1 VIVRDGRLIFKADV
15 QADTPEVVYL
25 EGIYIAPEH
34 SGTGLARRCLSQLCE
49 EILVRTR
56 SICVLVNEQNERA
69 QAFYRLCGFRRVSN
83 YYSVFLHRDEPQTAD
98 GTDVN

>member
-1 VIVRDGRLIFKADV
+1 VIIRDGRLIFKADV

-25 EGIYIAPEH
+25 EGVYIAPEERG
-34 SGTGLARRCLSQLCE
+34 SGLARRCLSQLCE
-49 EILVRTR
+49 EILVKTR

-69 QAFYRLCGFRRVSN
+69 QAFYRLCGFRRVSS
-83 YYSVFLHRDEPQTAD
+83 YDSVFLHREEQSMAD